1 MVAPK
6 GKKGAA
12 TKPLQEIELYLDVW
26 ERFQQAGHA
35 MAKAGP
41 QHRVGGAESGP
52 KHKRISDSLH
62 QKKK

>member
-12 TKPLQEIELYLDVW
+12 TKPLQEIELHLDA
-26 ERFQQAGHA
+26 RFQQAVHA

-41 QHRVGGAESGP
+41 QHRIGGAESGP
-52 KHKRISDSLH
+52 KHKRTSDSLH